1 MKALIT
7 TFLIATCGAFT
18 AAYGQNDAKT
28 PAVPA
33 SAPSAAAT
41 TTCPSPT
48 EVNQLHLY
56 GLWQATWADT
66 PAPAELRLERHPELA
81 ESVRGTLRRG
91 GQVAQVAGDVDDG
104 DFTLE
109 ESDNGRNI
117 SATWTGRVVDTSCG
131 KEIRGTWTNANNTR
145 NTSFVLRKQPG
156 WR

>member
-41 TTCPSPT
+41 ATCPSPT
-48 EVNQLHLY
+48 EVNHLHLY
-56 GLWQATWADT
+56 GLW
-66 PAPAELRLERHPELA
+66 RA